1 MDFSAMQIT
10 EHKKLNTFC
19 RFIDALNERTGK
31 IVAWLFI
38 PFTLLVVADVFTR
51 YVLRNPW
58 FYIDVNIQIMGTL
71 IMLGGGYCLLHQSHI
86 GVDTIV
92 SQLSLRNRAIIDL
105 ILFPIFVGCIGA
117 LLWKTGIAA
126 VDAWIWK
133 ERYSF
138 SALLPPIYPYKT
150 VIVLGVFL
158 VLLQGTVKFI
168 RDLLFVINPGMESK

>member
-1 MDFSAMQIT
+1 MQIT
-10 EHKKLNTFC
+10 EHKKLGAFC
-19 RFIDALNERTGK
+19 HIIDAINERTGR

-71 IMLGGGYCLLHQSHI
+71 IVLGGGYCLLHQSHI
-86 GVDTIV
+86 GVDTVV
-92 SQLSLRNRAIIDL
+92 SRLSPRTRTIIDL
-105 ILFPIFVGCIGA
+105 LLFPIFVGSIGA
-117 LLWKTGIAA
+117 LLWKTGVAA
-126 VDAWIWK
+126 WDAWVWL

-150 VIVLGVFL
+150 VIVLGVLL

-168 RDLLFVINPGMESK
+168 RDLLFVIHYKQENKG

>member
-1 MDFSAMQIT
+1 VQVT
-10 EHKKLNTFC
+10 EHKKLDTFC
-19 RFIDALNERTGK
+19 RLIDAINERTGR

-86 GVDTIV
+86 GVDTLV
-92 SQLSLRNRAIIDL
+92 SRLSPRKRAIIDL
-105 ILFPIFVGCIGA
+105 VLFPIFIGSIGA

-126 VDAWIWK
+126 WDAWVWK

-138 SALLPPIYPYKT
+138 SALLPIIYPYKT
-150 VIVLGVFL
+150 VIVLGVLL

-168 RDLLFVINPGMESK
+168 HDLMFILHLGPENK

>member
-1 MDFSAMQIT
+1 MQIT
-10 EHKKLNTFC
+10 EHKKLNSFC
-19 RFIDALNERTGK
+19 GLIDTINEWTGR

-71 IMLGGGYCLLHQSHI
+71 IVLGGGYSFLHQSHI

-92 SQLSLRNRAIIDL
+92 SRLSPRKRAIIDL
-105 ILFPIFVGCIGA
+105 ILFPIFVGSIGA

-126 VDAWIWK
+126 WDAWVWK

-138 SALLPPIYPYKT
+138 SALLPIIYPYKT
-150 VIVLGVFL
+150 IIVLGVLL

-168 RDLLFVINPGMESK
+168 RDLLFVIHPTLGNK